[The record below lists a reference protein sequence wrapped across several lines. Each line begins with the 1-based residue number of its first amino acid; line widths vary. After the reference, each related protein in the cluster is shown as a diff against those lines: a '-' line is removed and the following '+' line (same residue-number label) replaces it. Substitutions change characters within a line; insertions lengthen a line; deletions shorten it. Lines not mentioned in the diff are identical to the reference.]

1 MNYYNTHSASPL
13 IIAHNKD
20 LTREINSDE
29 FNQQIQ
35 KVVKTLQGFGRKC
48 VAYKLDNTPAWLV
61 IDAATAVS
69 NKVAVPIAHFFSE
82 QQTQYVLAQCGA
94 NLFISDTITSL
105 FGEPVT
111 SITVFELYT
120 LYIYEI
126 VVAKPVSYFP
136 ETQKVTFTSGST
148 GQPKGVCLSANSQMQ
163 VAQSLCD
170 KINIKKPVHLCLLP
184 LAVLLENIAGVY
196 APLKSS
202 GTVHLM
208 SLNELGFVGTTLK
221 QPAQLIAAIDKVK
234 PNTLILVPEL
244 LAFR

>member
-1 MNYYNTHSASPL
+1 MNYYNTHSVSPL

-20 LTREINSDE
+20 QTREINGDE

-35 KVVKTLQGFGRKC
+35 KVVKILQGFSGKGI
-48 VAYKLDNTPAWLV
+48 AYKLDNTPAWLV

-82 QQTQYVLAQCGA
+82 QQTQYVLVQCGA
-94 NLFISDTITSL
+94 NLFISDTL
-105 FGEPVT
+105 NHLLEEPVA

-126 VVAKPVSYFP
+126 VVAKPNSYFP

-148 GQPKGVCLSANSQMQ
+148 GQPKGVCLSAKSQMQ

-170 KINIKKPVHLCLLP
+170 KIN
-184 LAVLLENIAGVY
+184 
-196 APLKSS
+196 
-202 GTVHLM
+202 
-208 SLNELGFVGTTLK
+208 
-221 QPAQLIAAIDKVK
+221 
-234 PNTLILVPEL
+234 
-244 LAFR
+244 